1 MELSDYERALRRAGL
16 PLLIEDYSARED
28 IFTRAIPFLGLW
40 FLAMCLNGA
49 NFEWSTAAN
58 LAVIAVG
65 LVLLLAPLVILN
77 VRSGRRWYAPPQRVG
92 NVELAIFLLVPPIL
106 PLIGG
111 WQVGVAVMALIGNAV
126 VLLLVY
132 VVVGYGLLSILRWSI
147 GRLLGQLRD
156 SVTMLAK
163 AVPLLLFFAL
173 VLFIN
178 AEMWQV
184 FGDITDGN
192 LAGVVGLFVVL
203 GAIFLAARLPGEVR
217 ELERRERVDPP
228 LTRRQRFNVGLVM
241 FVSYALQTLVV
252 AVAITLF
259 FVAFGLLTTSGEVIN
274 AWTGDEGEEV
284 GSITLFGSTTIIT
297 AELLRVSAAI
307 ASFSGLYYAISVL
320 TDATY
325 RREFLGGFERS
336 MERTFALRAEY
347 LAAIRAAASR

>member
-1 MELSDYERALRRAGL
+1 VEIRDYERKLRRAGL

-28 IFTRAIPFLGLW
+28 VFTRAIPFLGFW
-40 FLAMCLNGA
+40 FLAMCLNGS
-49 NFEWSTAAN
+49 NLEWSAGAN
-58 LAVIAVG
+58 LAVIGIG
-65 LVLLLAPLVILN
+65 LVVLLAPLVILN
-77 VRSGRRWYAPPQRVG
+77 LRRGQRWYARPQRVG
-92 NVELAIFLLVPPIL
+92 NVELAIFLLVPPVL

-111 WQVGVAVMALIGNAV
+111 AQIGIAISSLIGNAF
-126 VLLLVY
+126 VLAIVY

-147 GRLLGQLRD
+147 ARLLGQLRD

-178 AEMWQV
+178 SEMWQV
-184 FGDITDGN
+184 FGQISDGN
-192 LAGVVGLFVVL
+192 LAGVVTLFVGL
-203 GAIFLAARLPGEVR
+203 GSIFLAVRLPSEVR

-252 AVAITLF
+252 AVAIALF
-259 FVAFGLLTTSGEVIN
+259 FVSFGLLTTSGEVIN
-274 AWTGDEGEEV
+274 VWTGDEGERV
-284 GSITLFGSTTIIT
+284 GSVTLFGSTAIVT
-297 AELLRVSAAI
+297 AELLRVSTAI
-307 ASFSGLYYAISVL
+307 ASFSGLYYAIAVL

-336 MERTFALRAEY
+336 MERTFALRREY
-347 LAAIRAAASR
+347 LAALRER